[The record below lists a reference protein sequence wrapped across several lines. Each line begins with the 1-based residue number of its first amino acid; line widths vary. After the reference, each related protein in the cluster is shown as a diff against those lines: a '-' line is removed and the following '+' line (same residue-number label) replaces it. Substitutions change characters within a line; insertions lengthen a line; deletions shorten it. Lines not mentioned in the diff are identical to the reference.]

1 MNSELIKYVVAGG
14 LAFAVDFSV
23 LYFCTEFL
31 AMHYLLSNFF
41 GYFAGLAIAYV
52 LNIYWVFS
60 YRRYERKSWLEFF
73 IFNVIVIVGLGISES
88 MMAVLVDA
96 TGMYYLHAKIVT
108 SFFVALFNYTAKKF
122 ILFHPAP
129 AQRQT

>member
-1 MNSELIKYVVAGG
+1 MNRELLKYVIAGG

-41 GYFAGLAIAYV
+41 GYFAGLAVSYG
-52 LNIYWVFS
+52 LNVRWVFS
-60 YRRYERKSWLEFF
+60 YRRYRKKTWLEFF
-73 IFNVIVIVGLGISES
+73 IFNTIVIVGLGISEG
-88 MMAVLVDA
+88 MMAMLVA
-96 TGMYYLHAKIVT
+96 TYGIYYLYAKIVT
-108 SFFVALFNYTAKKF
+108 SFFVAVFNYTAKKF

-129 AQRQT
+129 APRQ